1 MSHTLKRSAL
11 QGSGYQVLIEDFEGC
26 NDIESKG
33 GGFSG
38 GKRIENV

>member
-1 MSHTLKRSAL
+1 MSHTLKRGFL
-11 QGSGYQVLIEDFEGC
+11 QGSEYQALIEDFEGC

-33 GGFSG
+33 DGFSG